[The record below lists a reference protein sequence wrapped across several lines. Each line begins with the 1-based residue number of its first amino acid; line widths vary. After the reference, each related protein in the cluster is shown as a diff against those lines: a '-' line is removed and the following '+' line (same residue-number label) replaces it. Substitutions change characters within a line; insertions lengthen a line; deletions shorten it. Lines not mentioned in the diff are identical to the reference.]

1 MRRFAIPLLLCLS
14 ALLALALA
22 WMWLTPQG
30 HKRQFNW
37 HAPAP
42 KGVDFKSVLPV
53 HAQAAAVE
61 NSRLIA
67 MQERPAFSMTRRPPP
82 PPPPPPVPPP
92 VDVLSSAKVTGIY
105 SGTGGTGVLLNLGG
119 KSRRVRVNEN
129 VDGWVLTGI
138 EGRSATFVSGGQTR
152 SLPLGRA
159 TLTSAPAGVPLS
171 ATVNPP
177 VTEPTA
183 PSEQRPSRPRP
194 VGPVFGGS

>member
-1 MRRFAIPLLLCLS
+1 MRRFAIPLLLVVSLV
-14 ALLALALA
+14 LALVLA

-30 HKRQFNW
+30 HKRQFKW
-37 HAPAP
+37 QAPIP
-42 KGVDFKSVLPV
+42 KAVDFKSVLPL
-53 HAQAAAVE
+53 HAQVAAVE

-67 MQERPAFSMTRRPPP
+67 MQERPVFSVTRRPPP

-105 SGTGGTGVLLNLGG
+105 SGTGGTGVVLNLGG

-129 VDGWVLTGI
+129 IDGWVLTGI
-138 EGRSATFVSGGQTR
+138 EGRTANFASSGQTR

-159 TLTSAPAGVPLS
+159 ALTSAPVGVPLS

-177 VTEPTA
+177 TAEPSL

>member
-1 MRRFAIPLLLCLS
+1 MRRFVIPLLLCLS
-14 ALLALALA
+14 TLVALALA

-37 HAPAP
+37 QAPPP
-42 KGVDFKSVLPV
+42 KEVDFKSVLPV
-53 HAQAAAVE
+53 HAQVAAVE
-61 NSRLIA
+61 NGRLIA
-67 MQERPAFSMTRRPPP
+67 MQERPIFSVTRRPPP

-105 SGTGGTGVLLNLGG
+105 SGTGGAGVLLNLGG

-138 EGRSATFVSGGQTR
+138 EGRNATFVSAGQTR

-159 TLTSAPAGVPLS
+159 ALTSAPAGVPLS
-171 ATVNPP
+171 ATVNTS
-177 VTEPTA
+177 VAEPAA

-194 VGPVFGGS
+194 VGAVFGGS